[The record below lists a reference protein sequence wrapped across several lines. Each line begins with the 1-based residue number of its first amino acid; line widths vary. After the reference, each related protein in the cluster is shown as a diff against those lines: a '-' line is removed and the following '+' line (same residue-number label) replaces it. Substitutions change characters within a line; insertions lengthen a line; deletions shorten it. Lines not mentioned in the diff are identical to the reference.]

1 MSDAFTA
8 LVSFFRNST
17 KHPIHLYCT
26 VSLLL
31 IPIITAPPKNVK
43 VILQFIITFVITH
56 KFVPKILFLAQSLL
70 TNLVPIAKYIYNI
83 ILQI

>member
-17 KHPIHLYCT
+17 KRPIHLYCT

-31 IPIITAPPKNVK
+31 IPIITAPQKNVK

-56 KFVPKILFLAQSLL
+56 KFVPKILFFAQSLL
-70 TNLVPIAKYIYNI
+70 TNLVLIAKYIYNI